1 MFFLYPLKK
10 QSNCTYAR
18 AVQLLCC
25 WRVDQRILF
34 MALGII
40 HAIAIQAPNILN
52 SKSVTVAIATPTD
65 TTTRARTCIPSTNFP
80 ISFFKRF
87 NKKLYEYHTGHTLQD
102 SFILPKL

>member
-1 MFFLYPLKK
+1 M
-10 QSNCTYAR
+10 

-65 TTTRARTCIPSTNFP
+65 TTTRARTCIPWTNLP
-80 ISFFKRF
+80 ISFLRDLTRSYMNITHDTPFKI
-87 NKKLYEYHTGHTLQD
+87 L
-102 SFILPKL
+102 SFFLNYKSCFQNSQEIYFQK